1 MAMSERLKNGEG
13 AAEMTEIE
21 FFDVHGY
28 AAHKE
33 AMTSRALCVGG
44 AGGEADMTHF
54 RGGALSRLDGPPHIM
69 RRRVMNR
76 VLRADGHKW
85 FRDSVLYPTLE
96 RNLDELF
103 ATAGKDGVA
112 RVDLVPFSKRVTL
125 QLAAALIGLRGTDTT
140 EGAEELLRLQQA
152 ITLGATDAV
161 VELRFGYTD
170 ASVLSGAV
178 EATREY
184 TERFFRPAYEAHRTL
199 LGRVEAGEIAA
210 EDLPYNLMTLM
221 SAHEDPAWEDV
232 GIAVKD
238 SLVILRAGVN
248 SSTQAICRALDELRG
263 WLPEHPEDAER
274 LGDPEFL
281 LSVVNET
288 LRLHPNLPAKLR
300 RATADVVLKSTGETI
315 PEGACAVLWTGQN
328 NRDVT
333 VFGSDADE
341 FNPRRELPPG
351 VFAHGLSFGVGPH
364 RCYGVPIVLGNDGID
379 GSLVHVLCELLACDV
394 RPDPRAEVDFEGR
407 VLPSVYSSYPVLL
420 TRRAE

>member
-1 MAMSERLKNGEG
+1 MSERLENDEG
-13 AAEMTEIE
+13 AAEVTEIE
-21 FFDVHGY
+21 FFDVYGY

-33 AMTSRALCVGG
+33 AMRSSALCVGG

-54 RGGALSRLDGPPHIM
+54 RGGALSRLDGPTHVI

-85 FRDSVLYPTLE
+85 FRDAVLYPTLE

-103 ATAGKDGVA
+103 VTADQDGVA
-112 RVDLVPFSKRVTL
+112 HVDLVPFSKRVTL
-125 QLAAALIGLRGTDTT
+125 QLAAALIGLEGTDTT
-140 EGAEELLRLQQA
+140 EGTEELLRLQQA

-184 TERFFRPAYEAHRTL
+184 TERFFRPAYEAHRKL
-199 LGRVEAGEIAA
+199 LERVEAGEIAA
-210 EDLPYNLMTLM
+210 GDLPHDLMTRM
-221 SAHEDPAWEDV
+221 SGHEDPAWEDLS
-232 GIAVKD
+232 IAVKD
-238 SLVILRAGVN
+238 SLLILRAGVN

-263 WLPEHPEDAER
+263 WLPKHPEDTER

-300 RATADVVLKSTGETI
+300 RAATDVVLESTGETI

-351 VFAHGLSFGVGPH
+351 VLAHGLSFGIGPH

-379 GSLVHVLCELLACDV
+379 GSLVGSC
-394 RPDPRAEVDFEGR
+394 RPSTARI
-407 VLPSVYSSYPVLL
+407 PSC
-420 TRRAE
+420 